1 MKFVLRGFQQPQQAL
16 REGEQRQDVA
26 KRRDQ
31 QQQAGLEIPDQRDH
45 CLANIV
51 AFSHCRPPDSEWP
64 VRPAR
69 REPVAGR
76 T

>member
-1 MKFVLRGFQQPQQAL
+1 MKLVLRGLQQPQQAL
-16 REGEQRQDVA
+16 REGEQRQHVA

-45 CLANIV
+45 CLAKIV
-51 AFSHCRPPDSEWP
+51 AFSHRRRLRPGGSPALSPEG
-64 VRPAR
+64 VR
-69 REPVAGR
+69 

>member
-1 MKFVLRGFQQPQQAL
+1 MKLVLRGLQQPQQAL

-51 AFSHCRPPDSEWP
+51 AFSHRRRL
-64 VRPAR
+64 RPAR
-69 REPVAGR
+69 SPALSPEGVR